1 MSRRRAILSAIDI
14 ELWVLDAYAHGK
26 GFLREGYAMV
36 LEELEY
42 VAGGMAAGKDKVLRG
57 DLLSRG
63 MLRRLDIDAGDGAGR
78 VGANVNELCSIADDT
93 SEPFDALGNIGDNS
107 GKDVGANVR
116 LGIP

>member
-1 MSRRRAILSAIDI
+1 
-14 ELWVLDAYAHGK
+14 
-26 GFLREGYAMV
+26 MV